1 MVCGGA
7 PSCDESFA
15 FRGSNDGIWHC
26 FDHSMTFELLWKA
39 VLLGLVNS
47 APVGP
52 VGLWCLKKNLVPD
65 RGTGLSAGLGMAV
78 AYAIIAFSVLFGL
91 KVISRFL
98 QDHETLFQL
107 GGGALLIVMGWR
119 GLAGRAGG
127 LAGAVG
133 QTRYLREFSASF
145 AMTLFNPVPFA
156 SFAVMLTTFRILG
169 AAPDLAT
176 DLLFALGVFAG
187 AMVFW
192 LVVNEGLH
200 HVKRRSPEVVTGRI
214 NRATSMAL
222 LAMGVWIAA
231 RGVLHETVL

>member
-1 MVCGGA
+1 
-7 PSCDESFA
+7 
-15 FRGSNDGIWHC
+15 
-26 FDHSMTFELLWKA
+26 MTFELLWKA

-47 APVGP
+47 APIGP
-52 VGLWCLKKNLVPD
+52 VGLWCLKKNLMAD

-78 AYAIIAFSVLFGL
+78 AYAIIAFFVLFGL

-127 LAGAVG
+127 LA
-133 QTRYLREFSASF
+133 TRYLREFSASF

-214 NRATSMAL
+214 NRATSMVL

-231 RGVLHETVL
+231 RGVLLETVF